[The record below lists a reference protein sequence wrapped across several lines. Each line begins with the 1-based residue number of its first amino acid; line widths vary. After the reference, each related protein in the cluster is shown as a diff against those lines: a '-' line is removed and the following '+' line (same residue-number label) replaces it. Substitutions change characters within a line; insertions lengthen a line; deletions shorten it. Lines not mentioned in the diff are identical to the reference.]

1 MADPNPASGLSGQDS
16 ASQELDTS
24 KAATTISHPPH
35 SSIYTDK
42 VRRVKELEGEL
53 RVLKGQV
60 AIALLK
66 VRRAAEH
73 EDFILEEISRAS
85 ETMKCRPR
93 KAPESFA
100 LNRNFTDPSVVQ
112 VSV

>member
-60 AIALLK
+60 AIALSK
-66 VRRAAEH
+66 AKRAAER
-73 EDFILEEISRAS
+73 EDFILEEIARAS

-100 LNRNFTDPSVVQ
+100 FKPKFY
-112 VSV
+112 

>member
-1 MADPNPASGLSGQDS
+1 MVELNHASGLSGQNS

-42 VRRVKELEGEL
+42 IRCVKELEGEL

-60 AIALLK
+60 AIALSK
-66 VRRAAEH
+66 AKRAAER
-73 EDFILEEISRAS
+73 EDFILEEIARAS
-85 ETMKCRPR
+85 ETMKCRSR

-100 LNRNFTDPSVVQ
+100 FRPKFY
-112 VSV
+112 